1 MIIINPIV
9 KQAVKTALK
18 KRRCFGYLFYGDNQ
32 KDMNSTPVFTIRRFT
47 ASLILNCLILKNYSL
62 TPLFVMSAPFLKMM
76 QSLQRV
82 IL

>member
-1 MIIINPIV
+1 MNNTIV
-9 KQAVKTALK
+9 EQAVKSALK
-18 KRRCFGYLFYGDNQ
+18 KRSCLSYLFYGDDP
-32 KDMNSTPVFTIRRFT
+32 KDMNSTTVFTIRRFT